1 MLDIGVYALSLI
13 RWFFAETANQVLSQV
28 KYAPTGVSNGCF
40 HSSWVFKDLDV
51 TLIECDGCALW
62 LLCVK

>member
-28 KYAPTGVSNGCF
+28 NMHQPVWMNRQASF
-40 HSSWVFKDLDV
+40 L
-51 TLIECDGCALW
+51 
-62 LLCVK
+62 